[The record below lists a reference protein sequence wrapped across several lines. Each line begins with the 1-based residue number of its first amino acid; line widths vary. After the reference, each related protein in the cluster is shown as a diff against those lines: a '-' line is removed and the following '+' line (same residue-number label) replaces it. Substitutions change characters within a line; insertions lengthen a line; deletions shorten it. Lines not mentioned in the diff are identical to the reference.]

1 VLFSR
6 TLRRIIHSSSIR
18 VVFSLINVYGRGFM
32 VPSAQAVL
40 DPAPHVGRNSMSCVQ
55 LLELCIPEQEA
66 PVIDARTAARLALAK
81 AHRNMLLNAA
91 SAQRLSGDELSG
103 EDTQAATDAD
113 ELEAR
118 FVTGSGEVKA
128 CTTPIPRE
136 RSLSPDDSVQHS
148 CTSMSTSRARPST
161 MSQATTMSLRRDAR
175 AEGLDP
181 GWAMDPTSSPSS
193 LYPELVACTTMTFIA
208 ARRSWQPREPCGC
221 LRRSPVQPQVRGTH
235 MESAR
240 HTHGN

>member
-1 VLFSR
+1 
-6 TLRRIIHSSSIR
+6 
-18 VVFSLINVYGRGFM
+18 
-32 VPSAQAVL
+32 
-40 DPAPHVGRNSMSCVQ
+40 MSCVQ

-148 CTSMSTSRARPST
+148 CTSMSTSRARQLCDKEVRVLLSYNDKDLKEDGGT
-161 MSQATTMSLRRDAR
+161 QRGVSEEAEVLQHERMLFEKERQRWLDERSEWEREMVDRDRR
-175 AEGLDP
+175 
-181 GWAMDPTSSPSS
+181 
-193 LYPELVACTTMTFIA
+193 YACCVCVCVCVCVCFKM
-208 ARRSWQPREPCGC
+208 
-221 LRRSPVQPQVRGTH
+221 
-235 MESAR
+235 
-240 HTHGN
+240 